1 MPMPFQLMRL
11 LECIQTVA
19 IFPLSSRRTYQA
31 RDSVQSF
38 HREFGLAYDAA
49 KLYKIR
55 VASASVNVGGNE
67 LALSNLDK
75 MMYPEARFT
84 KGQVID
90 YYTSIAR
97 YILPHLKNRPITL
110 KRFPDG
116 TDSQHFYEKNAP
128 SFTPSWIKTFPVSRS
143 SEESVINYILIND
156 LPTLVWS
163 ANLANLEIHPFLAQ
177 APHLERPTM
186 VVFDLDPG
194 TGANIL
200 NSCEV
205 AFLVKE
211 VLDGLNLKS
220 FVKVSGSKGIHL
232 HVPLNTKVSYE
243 STQPFAKSIAQLLES
258 QHPDLIVSQMP
269 TAKRKGKVFV
279 DWSQNSEHK
288 STVAVYSLRAKAGRP
303 FVAMPV
309 SWDELHRALKRED
322 ADALFFAPDAALERV
337 KKIGDLFARSLT
349 LKQKLPQPFLKLG
362 SSGAAPDVSD
372 RATALES
379 YRQKRDFTKTPEP
392 PPSMT
397 RSSQQESRPLFVIQ
411 KHAAR
416 RLHYDLRLEMGGTL
430 KSWAVPK
437 GPPYELHEKRL
448 AMATEDHPMEYAK
461 FEGTIPKGEYGGGT
475 VMVWDIGTYELL
487 DGNYWKGK
495 LHVFLNGKKL
505 KGEWILVKGDDRD
518 GKGNTWFLIKAGTQM
533 ERPSQKKENSSALS
547 GRSLEKIAA
556 AGDAVWHS
564 NRNTSQRAS
573 RIPLSTDLDLKS
585 LAETRVNFIQPMLAA
600 TATELPKASDD
611 WIYEIKLDGYR
622 CLAGRDSSGAKL
634 WSRRGNLFT
643 GDFPSI
649 ARACASLPDDTL
661 IDGEIVAL
669 DGEGRVSFNLLQHRR
684 SGASAIR
691 FYAFDLLVYQGRS
704 MVGVELS
711 KRRKLLAGL
720 ISQASES
727 IQLSESFE
735 VAPTELL
742 RVAKQLGLEGIVAK
756 NKRSRYEPGKRSG
769 AWIKYK
775 ANKGQEFVI
784 GGYTQGNPFDAVVVG
799 YYRDGK
805 LIFASKVRNGF
816 VPRLRRELA
825 SRLKPL
831 ETDSCPFANLPEGKR
846 TPWALTKEEM
856 KKCVWLR
863 PALVAAIEFT
873 EWTPDGHLR
882 SATFAGLREDKKPE
896 DVVRESV

>member
-1 MPMPFQLMRL
+1 M
-11 LECIQTVA
+11 A
-19 IFPLSSRRTYQA
+19 ASSVT
-31 RDSVQSF
+31 
-38 HREFGLAYDAA
+38 
-49 KLYKIR
+49 
-55 VASASVNVGGNE
+55 VGGKT

-75 MMYPEARFT
+75 VLYPETGFT

-90 YYTSIAR
+90 YYSGIAR
-97 YILPHLKNRPITL
+97 YILPHLKNRPITM

-116 TDSQHFYEKNAP
+116 IGGQHFYEKNAP
-128 SFTPSWIKTFPVSRS
+128 SHKPTWIETFRVPRS
-143 SEESVINYILIND
+143 SEESAINYILIND
-156 LPTLVWS
+156 LPSLVWS
-163 ANLANLEIHPFLAQ
+163 ANMANLEIHPFLAQ
-177 APHLERPTM
+177 APHIEQPTM

-211 VLDGLNLKS
+211 VLDRLNLKS

-258 QHPDLIVSQMP
+258 EHPDLIVSQMS

-288 STVAVYSLRAKAGRP
+288 STVAVYSLRAKAERP
-303 FVAMPV
+303 FVATPV
-309 SWDELHRALKRED
+309 SWDEVNKALKRED
-322 ADALFFAPDAALERV
+322 AAALFFEPDAALKRV
-337 KKIGDLFARSLT
+337 KKTGDLFAASLT
-349 LKQKLPQPFLKLG
+349 LKQKLPQAFLKLE
-362 SSGAAPDVSD
+362 STEPAQGASD
-372 RATALES
+372 QAAVLEA

-397 RSSQQESRPLFVIQ
+397 RSSSQKGRRLFVIQ

-437 GPPYELHEKRL
+437 GPPYELRETRL

-475 VMVWDIGTYELL
+475 VMVWDIGTYELV

-505 KGEWILVKGDDRD
+505 QGEWVLVKRDDRN
-518 GKGNTWFLIKAGTQM
+518 GKDNAWLLIKAGTHM
-533 ERPSQKKENSSALS
+533 ERLSQKKEDSSALT

-556 AGDAVWHS
+556 DADAVWHS
-564 NRNTSQRAS
+564 NKNGSQRAS
-573 RIPLSTDLDLKS
+573 ERLPSADLNLES
-585 LAETRVNFIQPMLAA
+585 LPSARVTFIQPMLAA
-600 TATELPKASDD
+600 TASELPKASDD

-634 WSRRGNLFT
+634 WSRRGNVFT
-643 GDFPSI
+643 RDFPSI
-649 ARACASLPDDTL
+649 ARACASLPDETL

-669 DGEGRVSFNLLQHRR
+669 DAAGRVSFNLLQHRR
-684 SGASAIR
+684 SRASAIR

-704 MVGVELS
+704 LIGMELS
-711 KRRKLLAGL
+711 ERRRLLARVL
-720 ISQASES
+720 APLSES

-735 VAPTELL
+735 VAPAELI
-742 RVAKQLGLEGIVAK
+742 RVAKELGLEGIVAK

-775 ANKGQEFVI
+775 VNKGQEFVI

-799 YYRDGK
+799 YYLDGK
-805 LIFASKVRNGF
+805 LIYAGKVRNGF
-816 VPRLRRELA
+816 VPRVRRELA
-825 SRLKPL
+825 SRLRPL
-831 ETDSCPFANLPEGKR
+831 EMDTCPFANLPERKR
-846 TPWALTKEEM
+846 TQWALTKEEM

-863 PALVAAIEFT
+863 PALVASIEFT

-882 SATFAGLREDKKPE
+882 SATFAGLREDKNPK
-896 DVVRESV
+896 DVVRE